1 MNFGHFMGS
10 WKVKSRSKWVLIDFY
25 GFLRLLGTFPENLV
39 QIGPTSNSGPTEGH
53 MGQPQGLKI

>member
-10 WKVKSRSKWVLIDFY
+10 WRVKSRSKWVLIDFY

-39 QIGPTSNSGPTEGH
+39 QIGPLSSFAPLGLPRMTLGGP
-53 MGQPQGLKI
+53 KI